1 MIECFPFAGYPVAV
15 LGLGEEGRAAARALH
30 LSEAEVSAWDSD
42 RARRDGAMEDEIPVA
57 DLSGADWREFVSLV
71 IEASVPHGTDP
82 HPYVR
87 AALDAGSEV
96 ISDAELLVRSQ
107 RLAEYV
113 GVTGADGAEF
123 TCQLIHYLLTLS
135 GKEAEMGGFPLS
147 PLMDLHPL
155 YGGTYVLYMPPDKL
169 DITVSITFDTACWIG
184 PDGSGNG
191 EDGLERQALIF
202 HRQTDP
208 RTAVVCVDDDGG
220 RALFDR
226 LAGVGDQ
233 IVVPVSGAGAV
244 AGGIFIESGV
254 LYDDG
259 KGERVPVLPFAGLAA
274 YDHRRDR
281 TLAAVAYAAALS
293 RGVEPPAAMASLR
306 SFPGV
311 EGLRAPLERVDG
323 VLFIDDTASSTVA
336 DVERSLA
343 GYDGPVVWIG
353 GGDEPFG
360 DDIADALAATAGP
373 AVIVGRSAETLGE
386 GPRVET
392 AGDMAEAAEKAH
404 ALAAE
409 TGARVIY
416 SPGVETERPDFAEA
430 VSALTGVHEEPDE
443 IDGIE

>member
-15 LGLGEEGRAAARALH
+15 LGLGGEGRAAARALH
-30 LSEAEVSAWDSD
+30 LSEAEVSAWDAD
-42 RARRDGAMEDEIPVA
+42 AAHRDDAAEDEIPVV
-57 DLSGADWREFVSLV
+57 DLSGVDWREFVSLV
-71 IEASVPHGTDP
+71 IEASIPHGSDP

-87 AALDAGSEV
+87 ATLDAGSEV
-96 ISDAELLVRSQ
+96 ISDAELLARSQ

-113 GVTGADGAEF
+113 GVTGTDGAEF
-123 TCQLIHYLLTLS
+123 VCQLIHYLLTLS

-155 YGGTYVLYMPPDKL
+155 DGGTYILYMPPDKL

-184 PDGSGNG
+184 PDSSGG
-191 EDGLERQALIF
+191 DDGLERQNLIF

-208 RTAVVCVDDDGG
+208 RTAVVCLDDADG

-226 LAGVGDQ
+226 LAGLGDQ
-233 IVVPVSGAGAV
+233 IVVPVSGSGVV
-244 AGGIFIESGV
+244 AGGIFVESGV
-254 LYDDG
+254 LYDDSKD
-259 KGERVPVLPFAGLAA
+259 KGVPVMPFDGLAA

-323 VLFIDDTASSTVA
+323 ILFIDDTASSTVTE
-336 DVERSLA
+336 VERTLA
-343 GYDGPVVWIG
+343 GYDGPVVWVG

-360 DDIADALAATAGP
+360 DDIADALAASVGP
-373 AVIVGRSAETLGE
+373 AVIVGRSDETLAE
-386 GPRVET
+386 GIRVET
-392 AGDMAEAAEKAH
+392 AGDMAEAAETARG
-404 ALAAE
+404 LAAE
-409 TGARVIY
+409 TGARVVY
-416 SPGVETERPDFAEA
+416 SPGVKTACPDFAEA
-430 VSALTGVHEEPDE
+430 VSALTGAHEEPDE
-443 IDGIE
+443 ID